1 MPENSTPAPAV
12 DIAELLQKCQPDRT
26 ALVAE
31 LTPLIKEVMGEA
43 LRAIETALPDYKEL
57 GSADAKL
64 HAGLR
69 SRILNVANGKIRELP
84 LILQNYL
91 LQQVYVRQ
99 VVLRA
104 SVHEPVATWVNRNEA
119 AA

>member
-1 MPENSTPAPAV
+1 VSV
-12 DIAELLQKCQPDRT
+12 AELLQKCQPDRE
-26 ALVAE
+26 ALIAE
-31 LTPLIKEVMGEA
+31 LTPLIQEVMREA
-43 LRAIETALPDYKEL
+43 LRGIETALPDFKEL

-104 SVHEPVATWVNRNEA
+104 SVHEPVSQWINRTGA